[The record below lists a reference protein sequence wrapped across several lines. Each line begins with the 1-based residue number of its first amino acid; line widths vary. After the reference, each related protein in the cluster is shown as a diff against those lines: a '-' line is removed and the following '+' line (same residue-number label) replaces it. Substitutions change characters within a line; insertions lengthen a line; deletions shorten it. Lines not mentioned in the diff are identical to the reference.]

1 VPAAHRP
8 HLKPSKDQVVRVLPT
23 ILIGLLLVSAVRAAD
38 PPRPVRSLEVA
49 PSPIVL
55 GGANRVQQM
64 QVTANGPDGRQFD
77 VTHRATLEITDTD
90 HATVQG
96 SSLRGVSDG
105 PATLKVAYGG
115 RTIEVPVIV
124 RDRNTFP
131 PVHFK
136 NDIMPILSKLGCNSG
151 GCHGKQSGQNGFKLS
166 VFGFDPQAD
175 FNALVKEARG
185 RRVFLAAPGGSLLVA
200 KASNTIA
207 HGGGVR
213 TSSGSSDHFLLS
225 QWVAQGAPWGED
237 GAPYVASI
245 RVSPAQRVL
254 QATDDQQLLV
264 TAVYSDG
271 STRDVTDASEYTSNA
286 TLVADIE
293 ETGHVHTG
301 LVPGEAAI
309 TINYMGHVTASRV
322 TVPRAGGPENYPK
335 LPTNNRIDELVWA
348 KLQRMGILPS
358 GLAPDSV
365 FLRRLHLDTLGGL
378 PSPAEAQAFAAD
390 NRPDRRQRAIVDV
403 LGRPELVDYWTQKW
417 GDVLL
422 ADRGVLGERGAFEF
436 HRWLRVQLQTN
447 RPFDE
452 WVREL
457 LTATG
462 NSGRYGPVNFFR
474 AARTPNELTRSV
486 SQAFLGIRMECAQC
500 HHHPFEKWGQ
510 DDFYGMAGFF
520 NGLKHTSLGPGREL
534 VYHAGYQPTRIP
546 LVNQLVLPRP
556 PGGRGIEDFGESDPR
571 VQLAEWITR
580 PDNPYF
586 ARLVANRIWK
596 QFLGRGLV
604 EPEDDFRSTNPPTNP
619 ALLDH
624 LAEQLVADR
633 FDLRKLMRHILSS
646 RVYQLSSVPNRTNAK
661 DEQSYSHHLV
671 KRLPAAVL
679 LDAISEVTG
688 TPESFTGMPR
698 GTRAIQLW
706 DNRLPSYFLDT
717 FGRSER
723 QSPCEC
729 GSSTEPTMAQTL
741 HLMNAPEIDAKIT
754 AAGSR
759 VDRLITRKATP
770 RQIVDELCLSA
781 LGRQPNLREVRAA
794 EKLFAG
800 SPPRQAAE
808 DFLWALLNSYDF
820 LFVH

>member
-1 VPAAHRP
+1 M
-8 HLKPSKDQVVRVLPT
+8 RVLPT
-23 ILIGLLLVSAVRAAD
+23 ILLGLLMTPAVTAA
-38 PPRPVRSLEVA
+38 PPRPARSLEVA
-49 PSPIVL
+49 PNPVVL
-55 GGANRVQQM
+55 GGTNRVQQI
-64 QVTANGPDGRQFD
+64 QVTASGPDGRQFD
-77 VTHRATLEITDTD
+77 VTHQATLEITGTERAAVDGS
-90 HATVQG
+90 TV
-96 SSLRGVSDG
+96 RGVSDG
-105 PATLKVAYGG
+105 DASLKVSYGG
-115 RTIEVPVIV
+115 RVVEIPIRV
-124 RDRNTFP
+124 RNRTTFP
-131 PVHFK
+131 PVHYN

-166 VFGFDPQAD
+166 VFGFDPRAD

-185 RRVFLAAPGGSLLVA
+185 RRVSLASPGGSLLVA
-200 KASNTIA
+200 KASNAIA
-207 HGGGVR
+207 HGGGAR
-213 TSSGSSDHFLLS
+213 TSTGSPDHFLLS
-225 QWVAQGAPWGED
+225 QWVAQGAPWGND
-237 GAPYVASI
+237 GAPQVRSI

-254 QATDDQQLLV
+254 QATDEQQLLV

-271 STRDVTDASEYTSNA
+271 TTRDVTGASEYTSNA

-293 ETGHVHTG
+293 EAGHVHTG
-301 LVPGEAAI
+301 RVPGEAAI
-309 TINYMGHVTASRV
+309 TINYMGHVTASRI
-322 TVPRAGGPENYPK
+322 TVPRGGGPENYPK
-335 LPTNNRIDELVWA
+335 LPTNNRIDELVWD
-348 KLQRMGILPS
+348 KLRRMGILPS
-358 GLAPDSV
+358 GLASDAV

-378 PSPAEAQAFAAD
+378 PSPAEAGAFAAD
-390 NRPDRRQRAIVDV
+390 KRPDRRQRAIDDV
-403 LGRPELVDYWTQKW
+403 LGRTELVDYWTQKW

-422 ADRGVLGERGAFEF
+422 ADREVLGERGAFEF
-436 HRWLRVQLQTN
+436 HRWLRVQLATN
-447 RPFDE
+447 RPYDE

-486 SQAFLGIRMECAQC
+486 SQAFLGIRMDCAQC

-534 VYHAGYQPTRIP
+534 VYHGGYQPTRIP

-556 PGGRGIEDFGESDPR
+556 PGGRGIENFGESDPR
-571 VQLAEWITR
+571 VRLAEWVTR
-580 PDNPYF
+580 PANPYF

-633 FDLRKLMRHILSS
+633 FDLRKLMRYILSS
-646 RVYQLSSVPNRTNAK
+646 RVYQLSSIPNQTNAD

-759 VDRLITRKATP
+759 IDLLTAGKATP
-770 RQIVDELCLSA
+770 RQIVNELCLSA
-781 LGRQPNLREVRAA
+781 LGRPPNDREVRAA

>member
-1 VPAAHRP
+1 
-8 HLKPSKDQVVRVLPT
+8 VRVLLT
-23 ILIGLLLVSAVRAAD
+23 TLACLLLVPNAPASEPTPGGRTTREA
-38 PPRPVRSLEVA
+38 RSLAVT
-49 PSPIVL
+49 PNPITL
-55 GGANRVQQM
+55 GGGNRVQQI
-64 QVTANGPDGRQFD
+64 QVTAIDPDGRPFD
-77 VTHRATLEITDTD
+77 VTHASTYQSTDSGT
-90 HATVQG
+90 AAVQG
-96 SSLRGVSDG
+96 TALRAVSDG
-105 PATLKVAYGG
+105 NTRLKVSYGG
-115 RTIEVPVIV
+115 REIEVEIRVV
-124 RDRNTFP
+124 DRDIIP

-175 FNALVKEARG
+175 YNALVKEARG
-185 RRVFLAAPGGSLLVA
+185 RRVSLAAPGGSLLVA
-200 KASNTIA
+200 KSSNSIA
-207 HGGGVR
+207 HGGGAR
-213 TSSGSSDHFLLS
+213 TSSGSADHQVLAN
-225 QWVAQGAPWGED
+225 WVAQGAPWGED
-237 GAPYVASI
+237 TAPRVASI
-245 RVSPAQRVL
+245 RVDPVQRVL
-254 QATDDQQLLV
+254 GTSSDQQLLV
-264 TAVYSDG
+264 TAVFTNG
-271 STRDVTDASEYTSNA
+271 TNRDVTSAADYTSNA

-293 ETGHVHTG
+293 EAGHVHTG
-301 LVPGEAAI
+301 RLPGEAAI
-309 TINYMGHVTASRV
+309 TINYMGHVTAARI
-322 TVPRAGGPENYPK
+322 TVPRAQEATDYPK
-335 LPTNNRIDELVWA
+335 LAANNRIDELVWI
-348 KLQRMGILPS
+348 KLKRMSILPS
-358 GLAPDSV
+358 TNASDRV
-365 FLRRLHLDTLGGL
+365 FLRRLHLDTLGTL
-378 PSPAEAQAFAAD
+378 PSTNQVRDFAAD
-390 NRPDRRQRAIVDV
+390 QREDRRQRAISDV
-403 LGRPELVDYWTQKW
+403 LDRPELADYWAQKW

-422 ADRGVLGERGAFEF
+422 VDRETLGERGAFEF
-436 HRWLRVQLQTN
+436 HRWLKNQLQTN
-447 RPFDE
+447 RPYDE

-462 NSGRYGPVNFFR
+462 NSGRYGPVNFYR
-474 AARTPNELTRSV
+474 AARTPIELTRSV

-520 NGLKHTSLGPGREL
+520 KGLKHTSLGPGREL

-556 PGGRGIEDFGESDPR
+556 PGGVGIKDFGESDPR
-571 VQLAEWITR
+571 VKLAEWVTR
-580 PDNPYF
+580 PQNPYF
-586 ARLVANRIWK
+586 ARLAVNRIWK

-624 LAEQLVADR
+624 LAETFIASR
-633 FDLRKLMRHILSS
+633 FDLKKLMHYILSS
-646 RVYQLSSVPNRTNAK
+646 RVYQLSSIPNATNAE
-661 DEQSYSHHLV
+661 DQQSYSHHLV

-723 QSPCEC
+723 ESPCEC

-741 HLMNAPEIDAKIT
+741 HLMNAPEIDSKIT
-754 AAGSR
+754 SAGGR
-759 VDRLITRKATP
+759 IDRLIAQKASPRK
-770 RQIVDELCLSA
+770 IIDVLCLAA
-781 LGRQPNLREVRAA
+781 LGRPPKPREVRAA
-794 EKLFAG
+794 EKLFAS